1 MEFHRVVLYYS
12 RVSNTRRLYG
22 CFLQRNPFFFFFR
35 EQYTQQARRHGA

>member
-22 CFLQRNPFFFFFR
+22 CFPQRNPFFFF
-35 EQYTQQARRHGA
+35 ENSIQQARRHGA